1 MISDKIPTD
10 VLKYELTSS
19 YNHLLN
25 RLENREIIDIDYD
38 FIRPISESMEGIDVP
53 YHFDNFVHFSNAVDR
68 IKNFEYK
75 LKLIELY
82 DAQILNLNDITGDT
96 ANLDVIK
103 NNKTTIYKKKEK
115 IIKGF
120 DGYEYFMY
128 YDSGSFASWPK
139 QNSTVPYTLYSV
151 SS

>member
-1 MISDKIPTD
+1 
-10 VLKYELTSS
+10 
-19 YNHLLN
+19 
-25 RLENREIIDIDYD
+25 
-38 FIRPISESMEGIDVP
+38 MEGIDVP

-103 NNKTTIYKKKEK
+103 NFIAQ
-115 IIKGF
+115 
-120 DGYEYFMY
+120 YEGEADTEDAEYV
-128 YDSGSFASWPK
+128 AKCWHIVK
-139 QNSTVPYTLYSV
+139 NNLR
-151 SS
+151 